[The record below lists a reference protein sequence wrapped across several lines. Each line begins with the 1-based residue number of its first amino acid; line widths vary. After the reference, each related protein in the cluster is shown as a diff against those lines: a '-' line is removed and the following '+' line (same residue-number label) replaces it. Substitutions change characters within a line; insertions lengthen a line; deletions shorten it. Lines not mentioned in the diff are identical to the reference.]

1 MPDSSAQASTSAPKD
16 ARRSFSLPAWL
27 DHFNARD
34 LKVLFR
40 CWAATWV
47 ASLLIFIGPSLHA
60 IGISA
65 YFAGI
70 TLYIVPPG
78 TIFFI
83 YLLASVSLLFGMC
96 LAWGWGLITMK
107 AALAA
112 RPASET
118 QALLQALRQQVMTE
132 AQQTGQSTAYLSKK
146 LVYDGFM
153 LDARVTVVYYVMICV
168 FIYALSRLR
177 AANPKFAL
185 AQVFGVIV
193 SDLFLMYG
201 PILTSFN
208 GLLARVLVL
217 PGSIGIGLG
226 VACNIIFF
234 PQSASHAVLVKMET
248 LVRIGQKSL
257 QCTRARLSSEPVD
270 LADLEGTKSK
280 MIALFKA
287 MTPMLGFLPLDVSW
301 GRWSPDDVKMLH
313 ESLRRAM
320 FTNVSLLD
328 FHIVHM
334 RTYQKLEN
342 LSSLETDY
350 SISTEEKPPQ
360 AVGQHQLQESS
371 HLIDALNTPEAMDMR
386 RQTREA
392 LRQTT
397 AEVLRDCSE
406 SLTLVAECIHTVN
419 SRYWFR
425 RVPQSQIDKLVT
437 RGQTLRET
445 LRTAR
450 GRFMTETTERL
461 LDNHSDL
468 FDEEGTL
475 KSAESVG
482 PYALRGLMLGMV
494 VEERVLGAAES
505 LENLLDHI
513 VRLLQT
519 RTKVRSKEAYRR
531 LRISQGYGRP
541 VRRNALSRGIV
552 AVFRWLTNPGGM
564 YALRMVIVTIATAIP
579 SALPHSAG
587 FYYREK
593 GIWLAITAQTTI
605 LVYMADF
612 TLSLIGRCIGTVLGG
627 VLGMVAW
634 YIGSGHGPGN
644 AYGLAAI
651 TAAMTVVLMWWRLYL
666 PPAFMMAAIMS
677 GVTFMLVIGFSYD
690 DTHTPQYGLPGHGYT
705 AFYKRL
711 VTVLLGFVAA
721 FVVQIFPRPP
731 SATRHTCKT
740 LSNTVNTLSDH
751 YALLLSHWGRTDAN
765 GSSPLGS
772 VAEEISL
779 SIAETLDSLQ
789 GSIRILKLEM
799 SIGPFD
805 SQTVDQTRRLCQEM
819 NQGLGRLLDLSSTL
833 PIDFQTRLARNVGIL
848 DHRRIGDIMAVLSV
862 IAQALRLG
870 NPLPER
876 LPTPLVKR
884 CHESWQAGQNEQR
897 LTIALV
903 RDENYRRYCVAVS
916 SYLKFLGAIDDLVLV
931 LKRALGESH
940 IVGQWDDA
948 SV

>member
-350 SISTEEKPPQ
+350 SISTEEKPP
-360 AVGQHQLQESS
+360 AGQ
-371 HLIDALNTPEAMDMR
+371 
-386 RQTREA
+386 
-392 LRQTT
+392 
-397 AEVLRDCSE
+397 

-519 RTKVRSKEAYRR
+519 RTKVRVCPGGRFICHRGGTDPDVIESQSKEAYRR

-751 YALLLSHWGRTDAN
+751 YALLPLTGAAPTPTAAVLS
-765 GSSPLGS
+765 
-772 VAEEISL
+772 
-779 SIAETLDSLQ
+779 